1 MEQTPEPEWNYVSD
15 VFVEDRDAIRIYTTV
30 AAANSEYAEQL
41 LLDPLPLLVENVD
54 EVTPDWSV
62 SLERVNGD
70 VAVGRLKPP
79 KRLLATWTVMPALSQ
94 VHGVIFRL
102 PPNAAKA

>member
-1 MEQTPEPEWNYVSD
+1 MEETPEAEWNYVSE
-15 VFVEDRDAIRIYTTV
+15 VFGEDRDAIKIYTTV

-41 LLDPLPLLVENVD
+41 LLDPLPLLVKNVD

-62 SLERVNGD
+62 SLERINGE

-79 KRLLATWTVMPALSQ
+79 KKLLATWTVMPALSQ
-94 VHGVIFRL
+94 VHGVLFRL
-102 PPNAAKA
+102 PPTSAS